1 MNKAID
7 TIKPEEACEG
17 KLSEIVIEIAKIHQN
32 NKDLLLCNET
42 MRKGTAINY
51 KLIEDYFSVW
61 TQWAEILMEEKYYQD
76 ALKIIKHVLFRR
88 RPTQG
93 EELKIKNIDELL
105 KAHTGIWQLYI
116 DLEIS
121 LGNF

>member
-1 MNKAID
+1 M
-7 TIKPEEACEG
+7 
-17 KLSEIVIEIAKIHQN
+17 IEIAKIHQN

-42 MRKGTAINY
+42 MRKGTSINY

-88 RPTQG
+88 KPAQG
-93 EELKIKNIDELL
+93 
-105 KAHTGIWQLYI
+105 
-116 DLEIS
+116 
-121 LGNF
+121 